1 MYRDRRADPQAR
13 SSRPELGEFGL
24 DPMIHL
30 KSDHFLDK
38 SKTSYDPDN
47 TDSLKIYVFV
57 KYIGQGIADSEILQ
71 LGYISEEDDKP
82 NLIAVEPE
90 GKNLALHL
98 CLTLNTKS
106 RKFSNYE
113 LDSFLTHTTYIVRNK
128 REKLEH
134 ISRQFSHN
142 LAGLAVL
149 FSW

>member
-1 MYRDRRADPQAR
+1 
-13 SSRPELGEFGL
+13 
-24 DPMIHL
+24 MIHL

-90 GKNLALHL
+90 GKNLALTDTCVSHW
-98 CLTLNTKS
+98 TQNPGN
-106 RKFSNYE
+106 FSNYE

>member
-1 MYRDRRADPQAR
+1 MYRERRADPQAR

-38 SKTSYDPDN
+38 SKTSYDPDS

-90 GKNLALHL
+90 GNKFSSTRYL

-106 RKFSNYE
+106 RKF
-113 LDSFLTHTTYIVRNK
+113 F
-128 REKLEH
+128 
-134 ISRQFSHN
+134 
-142 LAGLAVL
+142 
-149 FSW
+149 